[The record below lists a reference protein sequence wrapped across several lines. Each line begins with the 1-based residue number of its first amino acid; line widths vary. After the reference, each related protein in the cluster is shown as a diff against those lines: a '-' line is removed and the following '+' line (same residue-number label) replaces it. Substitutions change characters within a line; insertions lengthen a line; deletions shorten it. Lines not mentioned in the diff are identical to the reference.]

1 MTFTLNRRSVLVLLP
16 FLVMAAAACGA
27 TTNAYL
33 TSGTSL
39 AAYQTYAW
47 GPAGTLSTGDA
58 RLDNNEIFDA
68 RVRARI
74 DAELGRRG
82 LEVVAGPAQPDLLVH
97 YHASVSQKVDVRD
110 GAPASTQYDAHDAA
124 PMVYDAGTLVVDLVE
139 ARGHQLLWRG
149 WAEGGLDG
157 VIDNQAWMEERVDQV
172 VERIFQRLPLRVA
185 R

>member
-1 MTFTLNRRSVLVLLP
+1 MTFTLNRRSVRVLLP
-16 FLVMAAAACGA
+16 FVAMAAAACGA
-27 TTNAYL
+27 TTKAYL
-33 TSGTSL
+33 TSATSL
-39 AAYQTYAW
+39 DAYRTYAW
-47 GPAGTLSTGDA
+47 GPTGTLSTGDA

-82 LEVVAGPAQPDLLVH
+82 LEAVAAPAQPDLLVH

-110 GAPASTQYDAHDAA
+110 GAPPSTESEAHDAA

-139 ARGHQLLWRG
+139 ARGHQLLGRG
-149 WAEGGLDG
+149 WVEGGLDG
-157 VIDNQAWMEERVDQV
+157 VIDNQAWMEEQVDQS